1 VDKSIATAIL
11 WFLGTSEKKNSL
23 TITLVMMMIV
33 VLYDVEG
40 WWGAGNVLNE
50 QIFVVLKVIK

>member
-33 VLYDVEG
+33 VVVIVWGG
-40 WWGAGNVLNE
+40 W
-50 QIFVVLKVIK
+50 KCS